1 MAGPLIKK
9 SYIKKE
15 ISMKTRKILLFS
27 LALSIIGLF
36 GFWLAFDKAQPAT
49 AEPDIY
55 ASPVHAGC
63 YIAAPSDCR
72 IHVEPFTIN
81 IQSGSK
87 LIYFQLVAWRIGAGT
102 SQVIYDFRPDLS
114 NPLPYSGTVVTP
126 SLVAQDYAAQCGATY
141 SISLQGQDTL
151 DQSAYNLGSTGQFT
165 CPTNVP

>member
-1 MAGPLIKK
+1 
-9 SYIKKE
+9 
-15 ISMKTRKILLFS
+15 MKTRKILIFS
-27 LALSIIGLF
+27 LALSIIGLL
-36 GFWLAFDKAQPAT
+36 GFWLFFDKAEPAQ

-72 IHVEPFTIN
+72 IHVEPFTIY
-81 IQSGSK
+81 ITTGTK
-87 LIYFQLVAWRIGAGT
+87 LMNFQLLASRAGFG

-114 NPLPYSGTVVTP
+114 NPLPISGSVVTP

>member
-1 MAGPLIKK
+1 MVEIINKK
-9 SYIKKE
+9 SFVKKE
-15 ISMKTRKILLFS
+15 IIMKIRKILLVS

-36 GFWLAFDKAQPAT
+36 GFWLAFDQAQPAT

-81 IQSGSK
+81 IQSGAK
-87 LIYFQLVAWRIGAGT
+87 LELFTLIAFHTGFS

-114 NPLPYSGTVVTP
+114 NPLPLSGTTVTP
-126 SLVAQDYAAQCGATY
+126 SLVAQDYAAQCGETY
-141 SISLQGQDTL
+141 SIYLLGKDTL
-151 DQSAYNLGSTGQFT
+151 DPSQYVLGGTSEFT